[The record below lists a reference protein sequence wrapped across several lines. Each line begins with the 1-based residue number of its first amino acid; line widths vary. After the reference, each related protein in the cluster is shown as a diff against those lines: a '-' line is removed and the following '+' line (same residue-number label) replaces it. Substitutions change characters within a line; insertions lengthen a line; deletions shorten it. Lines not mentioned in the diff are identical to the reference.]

1 MDVKLASALNVENF
15 QEALRS
21 EPSWRKLYIVTRP
34 YEYNNVPRTVL
45 EVFSPFLA
53 SLLSSMNSPEETP
66 TIILSE
72 VKSVTLKHLV
82 DLLQDGAIQLSGP
95 TGKRRKTIVEIVE
108 LANILNIEMN
118 NLTFDEEDFV
128 PKKLKQ
134 EPVRMT
140 DPSDELLLFEENLF
154 CQQLLKKEYLET
166 EQPTGNATDENMVN
180 QEKEENTTEEYFE
193 NLTIGDH
200 QVKIKNED
208 QEEREDELVDTNALR
223 EEGELS
229 EEEDEYNEE
238 VFTLHCRRC
247 RFVCRSR
254 RELEKHSAWYHREER
269 KEGGSPAYKR
279 SRYSTS
285 SSSSYQKYS
294 SSADSPYKPFRH
306 QHRYKTLDCR
316 TRFHK

>member
-1 MDVKLASALNVENF
+1 MEVKLTSASNVENF
-15 QEALRS
+15 QDALRS
-21 EPSWRKLYIVTRP
+21 EPSWRKLYIVTRHH
-34 YEYNNVPRTVL
+34 EYNNVPRTVL

-53 SLLSSMNSPEETP
+53 TLLSSSSSPEETP

-82 DLLQDGAIQLSGP
+82 DLLQHGTIQLNGP
-95 TGKRRKTIVEIVE
+95 TGRRRKTIVEIVE

-128 PKKLKQ
+128 PERLKQ

-140 DPSDELLLFEENLF
+140 DLTDELLLFEENLF
-154 CQQLLKKEYLET
+154 CQQILKKEYFET
-166 EQPTGNATDENMVN
+166 EQPSATENMVD
-180 QEKEENTTEEYFE
+180 QKLDNTTEEYFE

-200 QVKIKNED
+200 QVKNEV
-208 QEEREDELVDTNALR
+208 QEREDMREDELEDTNADR

-229 EEEDEYNEE
+229 EEEEDYDAA
-238 VFTLHCRRC
+238 VLTLHCSRC
-247 RFVCRSR
+247 RFMCSSR
-254 RELEKHSAWYHREER
+254 KELEKHSAWYHREREQR
-269 KEGGSPAYKR
+269 RDGRSPAYKR
-279 SRYSTS
+279 SRYSSS

-294 SSADSPYKPFRH
+294 SSAVSPYEQLKY